1 VGAVALALLATQGC
15 GGDSA
20 PDPRQVLS
28 EALSSESLLSPPIN
42 PAEVEVA
49 SLGFQD
55 AVLERQILR
64 VDRQTNKAILEALA
78 GSDQGGERG
87 LASVIEDLT
96 AGVSTRIDGV
106 AVDRVSGS
114 IDVRA
119 LVDRIRPLA
128 ESQQEGETSEEIP
141 GVGQLDQLEESL
153 VAAEFEILA
162 DQSDGAMR
170 RFSLILALDDPANA
184 LPPSRIRFS
193 LPVG

>member
-1 VGAVALALLATQGC
+1 MALTLLAAQGC
-15 GGDSA
+15 GAESG

-28 EALSSESLLSPPIN
+28 DALSRESLLSPPIS

-64 VDRQTNKAILEALA
+64 VDRKTNRAILEALA
-78 GSDQGGERG
+78 GSDQGGADRG
-87 LASVIEDLT
+87 LATVIENLT
-96 AGVSTRIDGV
+96 TGESTEFDGV

-114 IDVRA
+114 VDVEA

-128 ESQQEGETSEEIP
+128 ESQQEGGGSEEIP
-141 GVGQLDQLEESL
+141 GVGQLDQLEKSL

-162 DQSDGAMR
+162 EKSDGAMK
-170 RFSLILALDDPANA
+170 RFNLILALDDPENA